1 MRLRDYQVYH
11 ATFEPC
17 IVQGNSEGFK
27 AVIHTVDMDIITYG
41 VDFDNTVKM
50 SQAVVTDM
58 AHAMS
63 FEEMIPAALPVSKVN
78 VPDSFMHGTKADEN
92 KPSPQLLY
100 CSADINQHLKDLFK
114 NSDTPSVT
122 YNLADPSYV
131 SVHGDSDDG
140 STKAPTITVPIEL
153 PLETAYKIVI
163 ANEIMQHSIDFS
175 KLSKQL
181 GWRKSDLENK
191 LDFYTDTN
199 IFDLKLIASN
209 LHIEIDED
217 EGLQNLKVIQQFIA

>member
-17 IVQGNSEGFK
+17 IVHGNSEGFK

-63 FEEMIPAALPVSKVN
+63 FEEKIPAALPVSKVN
-78 VPDSFMHGTKADEN
+78 VPGSFIQSSKAEEDNHPNE
-92 KPSPQLLY
+92 LLY

-114 NSDTPSVT
+114 NADTPSVT

-131 SVHGDSDDG
+131 SLHGASCECDN
-140 STKAPTITVPIEL
+140 KAPTITVPIEL

-163 ANEIMQHSIDFS
+163 ANEIMLHSVDFS
-175 KLSKQL
+175 KLSKLL
-181 GWRKSDLENK
+181 GWRKTELENK
-191 LDFYTDTN
+191 LDFYSDTN
-199 IFDLKLIASN
+199 IFDLKLIATKLN
-209 LHIEIDED
+209 IEIEEED
-217 EGLQNLKVIQQFIA
+217 VLQNLQAI